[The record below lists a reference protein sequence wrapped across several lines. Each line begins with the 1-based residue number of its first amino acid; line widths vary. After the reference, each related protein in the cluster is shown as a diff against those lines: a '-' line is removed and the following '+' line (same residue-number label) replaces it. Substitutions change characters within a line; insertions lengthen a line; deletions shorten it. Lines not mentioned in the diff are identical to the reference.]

1 MHILASVGEPAS
13 HTWQDQA
20 VLGHLPQAAGFG
32 LVLNVCSVYSTA
44 PVHPVAGIW
53 LLPRPQGLILSR
65 VGRRRKEAIKCK
77 TCPEMGHTYA
87 TQVSPHFGTV
97 VQPGE
102 LLGHLPMRS
111 LPYPHKVFRDKG
123 RARATEEQTSK
134 SQECTESAPQAP
146 AQLGLTQ
153 HSQPPAVPPS
163 RLLTQCCHSCG

>member
-32 LVLNVCSVYSTA
+32 LLLNVCSVYSTA
-44 PVHPVAGIW
+44 PVHPVAGIC

-87 TQVSPHFGTV
+87 ARVPPHFGTV

-102 LLGHLPMRS
+102 LLGCLPMRS
-111 LPYPHKVFRDKG
+111 LPTHTRSSGTREEPGPQRNKPPKARNPQSLPHK
-123 RARATEEQTSK
+123 
-134 SQECTESAPQAP
+134 
-146 AQLGLTQ
+146 L
-153 HSQPPAVPPS
+153 QPNWV
-163 RLLTQCCHSCG
+163 

>member
-32 LVLNVCSVYSTA
+32 LLLNVCSVCSIA

-53 LLPRPQGLILSR
+53 LLPRPQSLILSR
-65 VGRRRKEAIKCK
+65 VGRRKEAMKCK

-87 TQVSPHFGTV
+87 TRVPPHFGNV
-97 VQPGE
+97 VQAGE
-102 LLGHLPMRS
+102 LLGHLPVS
-111 LPYPHKVFRDKG
+111 SPPYPHKAFRDKG

-134 SQECTESAPQAP
+134 SHKCT
-146 AQLGLTQ
+146 
-153 HSQPPAVPPS
+153 V
-163 RLLTQCCHSCG
+163 